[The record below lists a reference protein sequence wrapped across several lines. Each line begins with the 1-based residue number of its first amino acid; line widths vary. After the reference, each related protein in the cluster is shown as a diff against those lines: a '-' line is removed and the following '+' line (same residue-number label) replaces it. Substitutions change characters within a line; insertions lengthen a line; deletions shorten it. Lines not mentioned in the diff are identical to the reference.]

1 LCELLDL
8 LFFSA
13 DVSDALPLFFEVD
26 KEFLVLWLSAVLFGL
41 LLALRFLEYLDLA
54 TECCIVVSAWLAFD
68 IFGIPY
74 PNWPFA
80 PIKASK
86 VTEPARNSSSQLMT
100 LLQFVSVLLKGK
112 LLKKLENIN
121 KALGGVFGDMG
132 VDALED
138 NFADD
143 LSEFFEL
150 DAELLEDNVGFLLL
164 FFRFPLFFAV
174 SRPMPV
180 WSLFCKAL
188 HSGHM

>member
-1 LCELLDL
+1 
-8 LFFSA
+8 
-13 DVSDALPLFFEVD
+13 
-26 KEFLVLWLSAVLFGL
+26 
-41 LLALRFLEYLDLA
+41 
-54 TECCIVVSAWLAFD
+54 
-68 IFGIPY
+68 
-74 PNWPFA
+74 
-80 PIKASK
+80 
-86 VTEPARNSSSQLMT
+86 M
-100 LLQFVSVLLKGK
+100 LLKGK

-180 WSLFCKAL
+180 
-188 HSGHM
+188 